1 MQLSGLCGDR
11 CMADAR
17 PTIDTDIL
25 LQRSPQL
32 VSKSRNAFKLA
43 AYATPSTPP
52 TKKKDGTVKVQPASF
67 EAAKGPALK
76 QESVSQRRFQRMS
89 RLRSKLDADETKM
102 QIEPVE
108 AFFAVENANEPDEM
122 PQPQRVAV
130 FAQAANLGLLPG
142 LTGCITNVGAAQQM
156 SRGTVDVYVSVPL
169 AEPNLLP
176 DMKNW
181 MEQEIPALCAL
192 EVNITQ
198 NKGAD
203 MGQFLQQMQSA
214 SGREY
219 DAVLKIHTK
228 SDTRIRETIL
238 HNLCGTTYIAQSIL
252 ASFKANPGLGL
263 VGVDGWVGWKGEP
276 QGSPSFGGLW
286 TAAEQDNMK
295 RTWSLIAPGR
305 PLPPKDTWAAAVASF
320 WWSSGRSVTNNP
332 LLLAAAPRL
341 LAHMNWGYVTGS
353 QGLPEHA
360 LERLIGTMVR
370 ADGAAVLRV
379 MC

>member
-1 MQLSGLCGDR
+1 LLSQVWLGDK
-11 CMADAR
+11 
-17 PTIDTDIL
+17 
-25 LQRSPQL
+25 PQ
-32 VSKSRNAFKLA
+32 K
-43 AYATPSTPP
+43 
-52 TKKKDGTVKVQPASF
+52 
-67 EAAKGPALK
+67 
-76 QESVSQRRFQRMS
+76 
-89 RLRSKLDADETKM
+89 
-102 QIEPVE
+102 
-108 AFFAVENANEPDEM
+108 
-122 PQPQRVAV
+122 VAV
-130 FAQAANLGLLPG
+130 FAQVADLQLY
-142 LTGCITNVGAAQQM
+142 TEMRQCITNVGVAQQN
-156 SRGTVDVYVSVPL
+156 SGSTVDVYMSTPL
-169 AEPNLLP
+169 AEPNQVP
-176 DMKNW
+176 V
-181 MEQEIPALCAL
+181 MENDLKEKVPALGVL